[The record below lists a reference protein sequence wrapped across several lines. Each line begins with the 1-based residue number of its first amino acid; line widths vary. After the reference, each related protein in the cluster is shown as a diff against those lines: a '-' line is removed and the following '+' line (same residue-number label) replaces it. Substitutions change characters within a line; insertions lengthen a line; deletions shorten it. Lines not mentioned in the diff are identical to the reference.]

1 MGKQERA
8 ARREAAEGD
17 TVDAVDPILFSAI
30 LIADGGGYRIA
41 ECAFPLSV
49 VETYATKISEPEV
62 LGIQLAVASQRL
74 EDAAR
79 GVADVPGNVG
89 RRTCPICA
97 TPSLIAHPS
106 KPIYVCA
113 NGECRYRGER
123 A

>member
-8 ARREAAEGD
+8 ARREEGEIPS
-17 TVDAVDPILFSAI
+17 VDPILFAAI

-49 VETYATKISEPEV
+49 VETYATKVSEPEV

-89 RRTCPICA
+89 RRTCPTCA

-123 A
+123 T